1 MSTSRSLSIVAL
13 VLAILSL
20 VVVGYPLLTMA
31 VILLALAHLV

>member
-13 VLAILSL
+13 VLAVLSL